1 VFTNISQRGTSIGN
15 RPTVSA
21 LYLPNSGSNPNISD
35 EGIRSQQPSSQ
46 NEESGLEIVSEQQQS
61 DEE

>member
-1 VFTNISQRGTSIGN
+1 
-15 RPTVSA
+15 
-21 LYLPNSGSNPNISD
+21 LYLPNLGSSPNISD
-35 EGIRSQQPSSQ
+35 EGIIAQQPSSQ